1 MSQLEGLKN
10 KIVKKDLM
18 LDDNILSKV
27 LDKAK

>member
-1 MSQLEGLKN
+1 MGQLEGLKN

>member
-18 LDDNILSKV
+18 LDDDILSKV